1 MSNTHSFWGGATA
14 FSKDIRRLEATSFKA
29 LVESYIFI
37 PILRPHMSRSEF
49 HAHTIDEQKKIKD
62 CPYICACT
70 FREEGPNRGD
80 VNAEEVVLAILDLDE
95 GGGEF
100 VESPSSLSEALY
112 PWNFAAWT
120 TASHTE
126 ASPRLKVMVEVR
138 PCNKSFHKRFVK
150 QVAARLGLNPKF
162 RGSIESKVLSQP
174 QYRPISF
181 RGEEVNPVIASRIDG
196 IPMDFK
202 DLPEENELDERV
214 FAWSGDLGSDLA
226 YLPVNDLQVEDIREP
241 LFAMDPDISYKPWTE
256 VAAALRHQFRDEDD
270 ARSAYELFDEW
281 SSTGSKYKSSEDTFA
296 KWRSFN
302 PDTMGKAPITI
313 RSLFWR
319 AAEAGWDNRKIVLSF
334 KNSIINWMKSC
345 TNEDTLLEEGCRR
358 IAAMPFPNDIVED
371 LLVQSLRKRIG
382 DVTSIVP
389 TKKAVEDFLARTKK
403 QKRAEKAS
411 KEVPNWLQPFC
422 YVSTTNRFRNA
433 ATGVEMSV
441 DGFNNTYSIYL
452 ISKDAAD
459 ENANAARPSV
469 LPQHYALN
477 QIEIKRVDGVMYDPR
492 NGGAEPYFTYDG
504 KHFLNTYLPSSLPEE
519 DPENSEE
526 AGRLFLQHL
535 DTLIEEREYRDHVL
549 HHLCHV
555 VQFPGVKIPWVPIIQ
570 SAEGAGKGY
579 LLSIMKAVLG
589 AKNVTEVNSSVL
601 EDSKF
606 NAWMVGSTWSILN
619 EVHIPGARRISVMNS
634 LKMFISD
641 THIPVRAMYSD
652 VATDQP
658 NLTNSV
664 AFTNFHEGIYMSESD
679 RRWMPIESKL
689 QSKEDI
695 EALNATG
702 HFTRMEPL
710 KGRLGGALR
719 HWMLNYKI
727 PDSFPRHGPAPHT
740 IYRREVIE
748 SSKNPMLRAIEELIE
763 TGADPLVAADIIHGS
778 RVEMLTAQLARS
790 NGHPSRY
797 IKQLGFIY
805 GGTATVAGGRTT
817 IWTHRKRFDS
827 DLGTAE
833 EQLNDR
839 CKEERMIA

>member
-1 MSNTHSFWGGATA
+1 MSTDYWGGATA
-14 FSKDIRRLEATSFKA
+14 FNKTVRKLEASSFREM
-29 LVESYIFI
+29 VESYIFI
-37 PILRPHMSRSEF
+37 PVMRPNMTRAEY
-49 HAHTIDEQKKIKD
+49 HALTDDEQKKVKD
-62 CPYICACT
+62 CAFVCACS
-70 FREEGPNRGD
+70 FKADAQRCDADAEN
-80 VNAEEVVLAILDLDE
+80 VNLVIIDLDE

-100 VESPSSLSEALY
+100 FESPASIGEALY
-112 PWNFAAWT
+112 PYNFVAYT
-120 TASHTE
+120 TATHTPE
-126 ASPRLKVMVEVR
+126 KPRLKVMVDVK
-138 PCNKSFHKRFVK
+138 PCDKQWHKPL
-150 QVAARLGLNPKF
+150 ARHVIRLLGLDPKF
-162 RGSIESKVLSQP
+162 KGSIESKVLSQP
-174 QYRPISF
+174 QYRPIQF
-181 RGEEVNPVIASRIDG
+181 KGEEFDCVISSRIDG
-196 IPMDFK
+196 IQLNHV
-202 DLPEENELDERV
+202 DLPAEEPSDDERI
-214 FAWSGDLGSDLA
+214 FAWDGDLGSDLA
-226 YLPVNDLQVEDIREP
+226 YLPLEGLKVEDIREP
-241 LFAMDPDISYKPWTE
+241 LFAISPDIEYRPWTKI
-256 VAAALRHQFRDEDD
+256 AAALRHQFREEPM
-270 ARSAYELFDEW
+270 AREAFELFEEW
-281 SSTGSKYKSSEDTFA
+281 SATGDKYREGDPYN
-296 KWRSFN
+296 KWRSFR
-302 PDTMGKAPITI
+302 PDAIGKAPATI
-313 RSLFWR
+313 RTLFYM
-319 AAEAGWDNRKIVLSF
+319 AMEAGWDGRKVTQSF
-334 KNSIINWMKSC
+334 KKTILSWLNSC
-345 TNEDTLLEEGCRR
+345 EDEDVLFDEGCKK
-358 IAAMPFPNDIVED
+358 IASMPFHDPIVED
-371 LLVQSLRKRIG
+371 MLLQALQARVAKVSGIK
-382 DVTSIVP
+382 P
-389 TKKAVEDFLARTKK
+389 TKKAVEDKLARVKK
-403 QKRAEKAS
+403 INRAEKAN
-411 KEVPNWLQPFC
+411 KEVPAWLRPFC
-422 YVSTTNRFRNA
+422 YVSTANRFRNA
-433 ATGVEMSV
+433 ATGVELIPEA
-441 DGFNNTYSIYL
+441 FNNTYSIYL

-477 QIEIKRVDGVMYDPR
+477 QLEIKRVEGVMYDPR

-634 LKMFISD
+634 LKQFISD

-664 AFTNFHEGIYMSESD
+664 AFTNFHDGIHMSESD

-778 RVEMLTAQLARS
+778 RVEALTIQFARG
-790 NGHPSRY
+790 NGPPSRY

-805 GGTATVAGGRTT
+805 GGTATVAGERTAV
-817 IWTHRKRFDS
+817 WTHRKRFDS